1 MPNGLVRVSWAPASN
16 AACRSGSVGQV
27 SSRMEVS
34 ACGCRKPV
42 HSCDLGIFVDQPADA
57 IQPHDRYVGR

>member
-27 SSRMEVS
+27 SSRMEAPAAWRNAWIAS
-34 ACGCRKPV
+34 ITPGRLRSRMISSGC
-42 HSCDLGIFVDQPADA
+42 
-57 IQPHDRYVGR
+57 